1 MQAVSLFLGKY
12 DGFFYLLL
20 LLAGLYSFRRLWKS
34 WVEWREAYYG
44 LEREFAMRRM
54 AQWMVAA
61 SMVLVFAC
69 SIYIVA
75 TFVAPTIPAVEIIP
89 TATLDLLAT
98 NAPGNP
104 AETAQGST
112 TPVAAAPVAGSQG
125 CIPGQLEI
133 TSPKP
138 GDEISG
144 TVTLVGTV
152 NLPNFGF
159 YKYEV
164 ALRGTDI
171 WSTISAQSETKTNE
185 ELGVLNTSVLT
196 PGDYLLR
203 IVVLDNSTQV
213 IGTCIITIRIKG

>member
-1 MQAVSLFLGKY
+1 MQSLYLFLGKY
-12 DGFFYLLL
+12 DGFFYLLF
-20 LLAGLYSFRRLWKS
+20 LLAGLYSFRRLWNS
-34 WVEWREAYYG
+34 WKEWQEAYYG

-54 AQWMVAA
+54 AQWLVAA
-61 SMVLVFAC
+61 SLVLVLAC
-69 SIYIVA
+69 GIFIVA
-75 TFVAPTIPAVEIIP
+75 TFVSPTIPAVDILP
-89 TATLDLLAT
+89 TPTLDLLAT
-98 NAPGNP
+98 SSPGNP
-104 AETAQGST
+104 VETVPGSI
-112 TPVAAAPVAGSQG
+112 TPVVSAPVTGSQG

-171 WSTISAQSETKTNE
+171 WSTISAQSETKSNE

-203 IVVLDNSTQV
+203 VVVLDNSTQV